1 MHNTENAAKNLSK
14 IKLEFPEL
22 WGRDVKNH
30 KQASTTS
37 PNTKCSNL
45 LHHVAMTI

>member
-1 MHNTENAAKNLSK
+1 MYNTENAAKNQSK

-30 KQASTTS
+30 KLPPLLQM
-37 PNTKCSNL
+37 PNAPIFYITL
-45 LHHVAMTI
+45 L